1 MGKYQLIIGAALAAS
16 VATAPALAQ
25 DAPVSAKEKKPPATI
40 ARPGGAVSS
49 SYARCA
55 PGSPIGGI
63 VVKGGVNP
71 TRREGAAEPECQSTT
86 GGEAVEGRAY
96 TGGRR
101 NEDAPAAAVE
111 ATAAGDMP
119 ARLSMTPTTAKAVTP
134 SAPAGKSIS
143 EKGLPASK
151 PH

>member
-1 MGKYQLIIGAALAAS
+1 MGKYNFAIWATLAATVGS
-16 VATAPALAQ
+16 APAFAQ
-25 DAPVSAKEKKPPATI
+25 DVPAAAKEKPKAGTLTGM
-40 ARPGGAVSS
+40 PGAASA

-71 TRREGAAEPECQSTT
+71 TKRTTGEPEADCPSTGAAEP
-86 GGEAVEGRAY
+86 AEGKGRTY

-101 NEDAPAAAVE
+101 NEGAPAAAVE
-111 ATAAGDMP
+111 AGAPP
-119 ARLSMTPTTAKAVTP
+119 APT
-134 SAPAGKSIS
+134 GKTIS
-143 EKGLPASK
+143 EKGVPASK